1 MIAYLGTND
10 TYETGLKS
18 ESGDKKATLVLNA
31 MAYQVAKEIGA
42 MGAVMKGNVDAIIL
56 TGGIAHNSIIVD
68 YIKTMIAH
76 IAKVVVYPG
85 EDEMK
90 ALVVNALM
98 VMKGKVECKV
108 Y

>member
-1 MIAYLGTND
+1 
-10 TYETGLKS
+10 
-18 ESGDKKATLVLNA
+18 

-68 YIKTMIAH
+68 YIKTMVAH

-85 EDEMK
+85 EDEME
-90 ALVVNALM
+90 ALVMNALM
-98 VMKGKVECKV
+98 VMKGEVECKV